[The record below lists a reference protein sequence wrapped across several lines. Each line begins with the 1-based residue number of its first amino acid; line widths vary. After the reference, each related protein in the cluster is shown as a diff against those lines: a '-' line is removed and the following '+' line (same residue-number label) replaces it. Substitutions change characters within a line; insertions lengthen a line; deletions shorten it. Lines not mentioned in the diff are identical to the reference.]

1 MSIIKNITNI
11 LLKPQIALLILLI
24 FIIGYIIS
32 LYFLGGFDSHLIAFG
47 PHKDKNGNDSSFAG
61 MELNTWKK
69 IIFVYFIILLSSI
82 LQVYYNNVIS
92 KSMQQDIL
100 NNALKKIPY
109 TKFWTYLVSII
120 DPFIQI
126 MLYIIKFFATATFQI
141 QFIIPQLIG
150 SYIANLPFT
159 FKWLSNK
166 QFI

>member
-11 LLKPQIALLILLI
+11 LVKPQVALLILLI
-24 FIIGYIIS
+24 FIVCYIITI
-32 LYFLGGFDSHLIAFG
+32 YFLGGFNADFVAFG
-47 PHKDKNGNDSSFAG
+47 PYKDKNGNDVSFAG
-61 MELNTWKK
+61 MNLNTWKK
-69 IIFVYFIILLSSI
+69 VISVYFIILFSSI
-82 LQVYYNNVIS
+82 LQVYYNNVIT

-109 TKFWTYLVSII
+109 TKFWTYFVSLV

-126 MLYIIKFFATATFQI
+126 MLYVIKFFATATFQI

>member
-1 MSIIKNITNI
+1 MTILKTITNI
-11 LLKPQIALLILLI
+11 LVKPQVALLILLI
-24 FIIGYIIS
+24 FIVGYIITI
-32 LYFLGGFDSHLIAFG
+32 YFLGGFGSSFVAFG
-47 PHKDKNGNDSSFAG
+47 PHKDKNGNNTSFAG
-61 MELNTWKK
+61 MNLNNWNKV
-69 IIFVYFIILLSSI
+69 IVVYFIILFSSM
-82 LQVYYNNVIS
+82 LQVYYANVVS
-92 KSMQQDIL
+92 KSMQLDIL
-100 NNALKKIPY
+100 NKALITIPY
-109 TKFWTYLVSII
+109 SKFWAYFVSIA